1 MSSIK
6 NIPEKVYLI
15 HGEPTAL
22 DAFRVKIQDQHHW
35 NVVIPKLT
43 DVDKVII

>member
-22 DAFRVKIQDQHHW
+22 DSFRVKIKNTYHW
-35 NVVIPKLT
+35 NVTVPKL
-43 DVDKVII
+43 DDIEEIMI